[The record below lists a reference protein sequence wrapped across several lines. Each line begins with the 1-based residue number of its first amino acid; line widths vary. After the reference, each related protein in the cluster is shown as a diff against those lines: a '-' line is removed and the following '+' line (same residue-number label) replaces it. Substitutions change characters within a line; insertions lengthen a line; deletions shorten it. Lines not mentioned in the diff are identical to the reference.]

1 MKQSLVLASN
11 DLQDIE
17 RGTGTCSR
25 IFPSLFRDPFFQMS
39 FYKCITAMGKCQ
51 FRRGENGRDCQQK
64 YPLSICTW
72 HMARSALS
80 SRRTV
85 THLEVQV
92 PKKLLSRCQRSYTAL
107 SGSGEQQ
114 VASMPLCT
122 SCSSS
127 LGIPG
132 PGAKEAILHC
142 QDPES
147 MQQVAS
153 SLGIPWKQTISHR
166 EIQQHRS
173 ILITPGPN
181 PFSLVVV
188 LCKKT
193 ANNPSW
199 IRLYLRIYFLLYCKL
214 RFEEF
219 ISMSRMKSWAV

>member
-51 FRRGENGRDCQQK
+51 FRRGENGRDGQQK

-142 QDPES
+142 LDPES
-147 MQQVAS
+147 ICSRLPRCLSVHRAHHHLGSQVQV
-153 SLGIPWKQTISHR
+153 P
-166 EIQQHRS
+166 
-173 ILITPGPN
+173 
-181 PFSLVVV
+181 
-188 LCKKT
+188 KK
-193 ANNPSW
+193 
-199 IRLYLRIYFLLYCKL
+199 LYCMVWIQRAHAAGCL
-214 RFEEF
+214 NTCDPVEANDFTPRNSAAQEHFDHARPQSLF
-219 ISMSRMKSWAV
+219 SCCCSL